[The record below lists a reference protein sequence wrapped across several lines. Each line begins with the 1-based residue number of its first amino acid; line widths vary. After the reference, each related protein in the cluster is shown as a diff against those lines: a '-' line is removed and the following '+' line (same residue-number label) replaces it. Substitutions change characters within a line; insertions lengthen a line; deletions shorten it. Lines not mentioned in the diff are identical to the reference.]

1 MGDRNSSDNAV
12 DRDCYDD
19 DDNHDDKIDD
29 GGGDDDNG
37 KVVLDFLDDTTNE
50 MTLGRRIALCLMHQ
64 SWYNPRAH
72 EMEEE
77 DGGEAMRRRSR
88 DMSNNNKEDTMM
100 KRSENEQEER
110 ATTSKTYDFATV
122 ADESIEIED
131 APDVAVEKDTA
142 GTSEDDVFMDGSS
155 FDKETTHYDDKKP
168 DLRRG
173 WAYFEHAALYRYR
186 DELVVGNHGK
196 KKKKKTKKNYELAV
210 AGEHTVPTKLYSPFW
225 TPHKQL
231 GNFGLGIG
239 LYFSTLRA
247 MIVTMLLCGLLS
259 LYNIIYFA
267 SDEYDSAPKVKS
279 LFLWGSAICSSTT
292 WVPCPTCQCLT
303 ITKGYTKFGYFP
315 PDRCAYG
322 NDNEE
327 LIFVVRNDC
336 DGTAWQLAAT

>member
-1 MGDRNSSDNAV
+1 MSSPP
-12 DRDCYDD
+12 
-19 DDNHDDKIDD
+19 
-29 GGGDDDNG
+29 
-37 KVVLDFLDDTTNE
+37 DTT
-50 MTLGRRIALCLMHQ
+50 T
-64 SWYNPRAH
+64 
-72 EMEEE
+72 
-77 DGGEAMRRRSR
+77 
-88 DMSNNNKEDTMM
+88 M
-100 KRSENEQEER
+100 KRREHEHEER
-110 ATTSKTYDFATV
+110 ATTSGNILAYDFATV
-122 ADESIEIED
+122 ANDSIEIED
-131 APDVAVEKDTA
+131 VPDVAVEKDIA
-142 GTSEDDVFMDGSS
+142 GTSSEDEVCMDSGC
-155 FDKETTHYDDKKP
+155 FDKETHNGDEKP
-168 DLRRG
+168 DLRKG
-173 WAYFEHAALYRYR
+173 WVYFEHAALYRYR
-186 DELVVGNHGK
+186 DEAGVGDHSK
-196 KKKKKTKKNYELAV
+196 TKKKTKTKTKTKYELAEV
-210 AGEHTVPTKLYSPFW
+210 GEQTVPTKLYSPFW

-247 MIVTMLLCGLLS
+247 MIVTTLLCGLLS

-279 LFLWGSAICSSTT
+279 LFLWGSAICSSTV